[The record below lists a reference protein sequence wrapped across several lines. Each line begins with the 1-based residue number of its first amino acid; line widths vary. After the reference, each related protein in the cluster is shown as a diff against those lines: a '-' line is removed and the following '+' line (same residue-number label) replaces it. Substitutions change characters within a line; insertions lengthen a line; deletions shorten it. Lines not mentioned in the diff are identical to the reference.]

1 MTTRAKRI
9 TTLGQAVWQFLQA
22 VGEIRARE
30 EMLAV
35 AHSIAP
41 SRPEL
46 AARLRRAARESWAG
60 A

>member
-1 MTTRAKRI
+1 MKIRARRI
-9 TTLGQAVWQFLQA
+9 KALGLAVWQFVEA

-35 AHSIAP
+35 AQSIAR

-46 AARLRRAARESWAG
+46 AARLRKAARESWAG

>member
-1 MTTRAKRI
+1 MKIRARRI
-9 TTLGQAVWQFLQA
+9 QAAGVALWQFLQV

-35 AHSIAP
+35 ARSIAP